1 MKKQF
6 LKRVFS
12 TLLVGTMVAG
22 LLTGCG
28 DGGDKPADNSTPQQS
43 NTGSDQ
49 TGSAQE
55 NQGGDEAQNDE
66 WIADREIVV
75 QIFVSDAGNAL
86 PEDQE
91 NTPVFQEIK
100 RRTGIS
106 LKLQFTPG
114 QNGSLDALTTQL
126 NAGLDPSVDALI
138 CYLNNSTRPE
148 FPVLLKAA
156 KVDEMFADVSE
167 YMKNSKVYSKYY
179 EEGFLP
185 NDTYKNIVFREDL
198 DGVYL
203 LHLNVDEVDRSMLYD
218 PNEEYL
224 GGPYIQKSIA
234 DELNIDPKSIR
245 TPEEFYDLL
254 VKIKEHG
261 FKDDNGQDVI
271 PLGPKFWGGSF
282 DALDWDMRGLR
293 WGISDG
299 YNMDTD
305 GQIYHEAE
313 TEHIY
318 DLINYVRKLLNEG
331 LMDKEYFDMSE
342 ERAGEK
348 YWSHSYAIM
357 GDVHNYVDIIYS
369 SEDWI
374 PLGPLNDIEGD
385 NKMVT
390 TGKTGSCCLAI
401 MEQAENPEEVFKF
414 FDWLCTYE
422 GQLLCQYGVEGVS
435 YTMVDG
441 QPRLTEEVKAKLNE
455 GDEDWLINNVGAAF
469 GGSGAYFF
477 ECVLTNKNNID
488 NFGETRP
495 GASGGDDSET
505 IFA

>member
-245 TPEEFYDLL
+245 T
-254 VKIKEHG
+254 
-261 FKDDNGQDVI
+261 
-271 PLGPKFWGGSF
+271 
-282 DALDWDMRGLR
+282 R
-293 WGISDG
+293 WG
-299 YNMDTD
+299 
-305 GQIYHEAE
+305 
-313 TEHIY
+313 
-318 DLINYVRKLLNEG
+318 
-331 LMDKEYFDMSE
+331 F
-342 ERAGEK
+342 
-348 YWSHSYAIM
+348 
-357 GDVHNYVDIIYS
+357 
-369 SEDWI
+369 
-374 PLGPLNDIEGD
+374 
-385 NKMVT
+385 
-390 TGKTGSCCLAI
+390 
-401 MEQAENPEEVFKF
+401 
-414 FDWLCTYE
+414 
-422 GQLLCQYGVEGVS
+422 YGV
-435 YTMVDG
+435 
-441 QPRLTEEVKAKLNE
+441 R
-455 GDEDWLINNVGAAF
+455 VGM
-469 GGSGAYFF
+469 
-477 ECVLTNKNNID
+477 K
-488 NFGETRP
+488 
-495 GASGGDDSET
+495 
-505 IFA
+505 